1 MVSRDTAEKIKQ
13 DSIFKIANVNES
25 NNSNK

>member
-13 DSIFKIANVNES
+13 DSMFKIANVNES
-25 NNSNK
+25 SNSNK

>member
-13 DSIFKIANVNES
+13 DSMFKIANVNES

>member
-25 NNSNK
+25 SNSNK

>member
-13 DSIFKIANVNES
+13 DSMFKIANVNEP